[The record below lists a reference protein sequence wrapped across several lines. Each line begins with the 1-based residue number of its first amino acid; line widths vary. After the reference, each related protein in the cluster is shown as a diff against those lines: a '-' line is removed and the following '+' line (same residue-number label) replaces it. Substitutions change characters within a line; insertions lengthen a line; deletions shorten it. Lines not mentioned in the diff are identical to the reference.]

1 MPQFETANFLPQFV
15 WLVAVF
21 GVLYFGIV
29 GATLPRLGRAMA
41 AREGKVMGDIG
52 AAEHAKAQS
61 DGIHHAYEVEMAA
74 AHARAQAT
82 IAEAKAAVTRETE
95 GRLATAGGA
104 IEAKAAEA
112 AAGLDRARVAA
123 LGEIERIA
131 AEAAGQIVER
141 LSGGRPDDE
150 AVRSAVRGALA
161 A

>member
-1 MPQFETANFLPQFV
+1 MPQFELANFLPQFV

-52 AAEHAKAQS
+52 AAEHAKAES
-61 DGIHHAYEVEMAA
+61 DGIHQAYEAEMAK
-74 AHARAQAT
+74 AHAHAQAM
-82 IAEAKAAVTRETE
+82 IAEAKADVTRETE
-95 GRLATAGGA
+95 GRLAAAGA
-104 IEAKAAEA
+104 VIDAKTAEA

-123 LGEIERIA
+123 LGEVERIA

-141 LSGGRPDDE
+141 LSGRRPDDE
-150 AVRSAVRGALA
+150 AVRSAVRGVLA

>member
-1 MPQFETANFLPQFV
+1 MPQFELANFLPQFV

-41 AREGKVMGDIG
+41 AREGKRMGDIG
-52 AAEHAKAQS
+52 AAEHAKAES
-61 DGIHHAYEVEMAA
+61 DGVHRAYEVEMAE
-74 AHARAQAT
+74 AHARAHAT
-82 IAEAKAAVTRETE
+82 IADAKTGVTRETE
-95 GRLATAGGA
+95 GRLAAAGAA

-123 LGEIERIA
+123 LGEVERIA